1 MSEKNF
7 GEDEV
12 ESAPPSKGPRIPAEV
27 DGLQVNH
34 CKSPQCLNFGFPAS
48 PNRPY
53 RRAGT
58 PPVPGDYIVAKT
70 SHGTVPAIK
79 CAFCNEKSPIRSNQA
94 IAEEYARLGNH
105 LNRQVS
111 EPSCKTEG
119 CSMHNIPLSKSG
131 SQYIAFGKTAAGTQ
145 RYRCLE
151 CRKTFIGKQ
160 KSISGQRRSEK
171 NRDVF
176 ILVVNRVP
184 LSRIVETT
192 TLAPKAV
199 YDKIEFIHDQCRLY
213 SGSREAKLLT
223 PDFVLPK
230 MYVSVDRQYYL
241 VNWLKRDD
249 RRAVQLNAI
258 ATADL
263 KSGYVFG
270 MHLNF
275 DETVIASQIEAAA
288 AKAGDAHLAPPFRR
302 YARLW
307 LARDY
312 DEALTD
318 AQRRVSA
325 SFFTA
330 PPNFNDA
337 LLNDIS
343 SEYADADAR
352 TDIEESDFKN
362 KELQLPKSGMQVR
375 EMYTM
380 YGHFQLVARMLRNA
394 PKVRVFMDQD
404 SGFRAAFMSAYRDR
418 VKERTADGFFVKVA
432 KDATAYQKQHAVVEA
447 KRQLILFMTENGI
460 TDEYSAQVE
469 MMKLNVRAATPVGR
483 WGDKWVN
490 HPMPIASEPRKQ
502 VSWQTNL
509 GDYDENH
516 EARLLLKASLHA
528 VDRFFM
534 ITRRRLTKAERP
546 VVSVRRNRA
555 MWYGY
560 AAYNPSYLA
569 RELEICRVYF
579 NYCVVGKDKKTPAM
593 RLGLASHPVDPHEI
607 LHFS

>member
-1 MSEKNF
+1 MSEKILN
-7 GEDEV
+7 EDEP
-12 ESAPPSKGPRIPAEV
+12 ESPPPSKGPRIPLEF
-27 DGLQVNH
+27 DGIQVNH
-34 CKSPQCLNFGFPAS
+34 CKSPQCANFGYPANA
-48 PNRPY
+48 NRPY
-53 RRAGT
+53 RRSGT
-58 PPVPGDYIVAKT
+58 GAVLGDYLVGT
-70 SHGTVPAIK
+70 SNRDTPSIK

-94 IAEEYARLGNH
+94 VAEEYARLGNH
-105 LNRQVS
+105 IYRPVV

-119 CSMHNIPLSKSG
+119 CAMFGIPLSKSG
-131 SQYIAFGKTAAGTQ
+131 GQYISFGKTPAGTQ

-151 CRKTFIGKQ
+151 CKKTFIGKQ
-160 KSISGQRRSEK
+160 NPILGQRRSEK

-176 ILVVNRVP
+176 ILIVNRVP
-184 LSRIVETT
+184 LSRIAETT
-192 TLAPKAV
+192 TLSPKAV
-199 YDKIEFIHDQCRLY
+199 YDKLEFIHRQCRLY
-213 SGSREAKLLT
+213 SGRQEAKLLK

-230 MYVSVDRQYYL
+230 MYVAVDRQYYL
-241 VNWLKRDD
+241 INWLKRED

-263 KSGYVFG
+263 KTGYVFG
-270 MHLNF
+270 MNLNF
-275 DETVIASQIEAAA
+275 DPDAIGSEIEEAAEE
-288 AKAGDAHLAPPFRR
+288 AGDAHLTAPFRR

-312 DEALTD
+312 QEALTD
-318 AQRRVSA
+318 TQHRVVA
-325 SFFTA
+325 SFVA
-330 PPNFNDA
+330 PPPTFQDS

-343 SEYADADAR
+343 SEYADAEAR
-352 TDIEESDFKN
+352 ADIEESDFKN

-375 EMYTM
+375 ETYTM
-380 YGHFQLVARMLRNA
+380 YAHFQLVARLLKNA

-418 VKERTADGFFVKVA
+418 IKERTADGFFVKVA
-432 KDATAYQKQHAVVEA
+432 KDATAYQKQYAVVEA
-447 KRQLILFMTENGI
+447 KRKLILFMAENRI

-469 MMKLNVRAATPVGR
+469 MMKQNIKAATPIGR
-483 WGDKWVN
+483 WGDKWVT

-516 EARLLLKASLHA
+516 EARLMLKASLHA

-560 AAYNPSYLA
+560 AAYNPTYLA

-579 NYCVVGKDKKTPAM
+579 NYCVIGKDKKTPAM
-593 RLGLASHPVDPHEI
+593 RLGLATHPVDPQEI
-607 LHFS
+607 LYFS

>member
-1 MSEKNF
+1 MSDRDF
-7 GEDEV
+7 GEDEA
-12 ESAPPSKGPRIPAEV
+12 ESASPSKGPRIPPEV
-27 DGLQVNH
+27 DGIQVNH
-34 CKSPQCLNFGFPAS
+34 CKSPQCVNFSYPAG

-53 RRAGT
+53 RRNGT
-58 PPVPGDYIVAKT
+58 PSVLGDYIVGT
-70 SHGTVPAIK
+70 SNRDTPSIK

-94 IAEEYARLGNH
+94 ISEEYTRLGNH
-105 LNRQVS
+105 LYRQVF
-111 EPSCKTEG
+111 EPSCKTED
-119 CSMHNIPLSKSG
+119 CLMHGVPLSQSG
-131 SQYIAFGKTAAGTQ
+131 SQYIAFGKTASGTQ

-151 CRKTFIGKQ
+151 CKKTFSGTQ
-160 KSISGQRRSEK
+160 KPASGQRRPER

-176 ILVVNRVP
+176 ILMVNRVP

-192 TLAPKAV
+192 TLAPQAV
-199 YDKIEFIHDQCRLY
+199 YDKMEFIYKQCRLY
-213 SGSREAKLLT
+213 SGAHEAKLLQ

-230 MYVSVDRQYYL
+230 MYVAVDRQYYL
-241 VNWLKRDD
+241 INWLKRDD

-275 DETVIASQIEAAA
+275 DESAIASEIEAAA
-288 AKAGDAHLAPPFRR
+288 AAAGDAHLTPPFRR

-307 LARDY
+307 LAQDY
-312 DEALTD
+312 TEALTD
-318 AQRRVSA
+318 AQRRVVA
-325 SFFTA
+325 SITT
-330 PPNFNDA
+330 PPPGFNDA
-337 LLNDIS
+337 LLNEIVE
-343 SEYADADAR
+343 EYADADAR
-352 TDIEESDFKN
+352 ADIEESDFKN

-375 EMYTM
+375 ETYTM
-380 YGHFQLVARMLRNA
+380 YAHFQLVARLLKNA

-418 VKERTADGFFVKVA
+418 IKARTADGFFVKVA
-432 KDATAYQKQHAVVEA
+432 KDATAYQKQRAVIDA
-447 KRQLILFMTENGI
+447 KKKLIQFMAENGI

-469 MMKLNVRAATPVGR
+469 MMKLNVKAATPIGR
-483 WGDKWVN
+483 WGDKWVS
-490 HPMPIASEPRKQ
+490 HPMPIASEPSKQ
-502 VSWQTNL
+502 ISWQTNL

-560 AAYNPSYLA
+560 AAYNPYYLA
-569 RELEICRVYF
+569 RELEVCRVYF
-579 NYCVVGKDKKTPAM
+579 NFCVVGKDKRTPAM
-593 RLGLASHPVDPHEI
+593 RLGLASNPVDPQEI
-607 LHFS
+607 LDFF